1 MASAALRLSAAA
13 FFAESAR
20 ALAVFRLSARWVPNR
35 YTLALLGIGLAG
47 QTAMVAL
54 DVTTFGRVAA
64 LLGIGLAIAVG
75 MTLFGFWAPG
85 EAKLFWAAVAAL
97 PPSLCPSPDPLA
109 MQGAPFALIL
119 NSLLC

>member
-75 MTLFGFWAPG
+75 MTLFGF
-85 EAKLFWAAVAAL
+85 
-97 PPSLCPSPDPLA
+97 PSLCPSPDPLA